1 MLLDLP
7 DLITR
12 AERAYHDGGQQRL
25 REKYRALTTVLYN
38 RHPIV
43 IPPSLE
49 GRALPVYAGVPV
61 EKMTRAAAQLT
72 DREGVP
78 RITVAAMGTSSKA
91 QRERETVQNWLTG
104 GLRTV
109 LLANQDNLD
118 ALLTWDLL
126 LYAQAW
132 VSVMPEPAV
141 LAEVAAIRPRG
152 DELDL
157 AGAKSVSE
165 IWGRVND
172 YLATVDDVERT
183 AREQERVRRRA
194 FPIAV
199 RHVPA
204 DTVIPRWSQGRLE
217 EVIEL
222 SELPVS
228 YVLDTYRDTAG
239 KPLATE
245 LDRAVKD
252 RVLTG
257 DDVCTVIVR
266 ADKDHMQ
273 VAVGGFLLEPAAGR
287 LGRQFHGGEEI
298 IWEGPHGM
306 GCVPYA
312 YFPGR
317 VTGAAEPRFR
327 YYGFIDPILD
337 HAVALDNLLT
347 QRGTAARTVAW
358 PQLYVERGHQLA
370 EAGVGGGDKPTPIQ
384 IDEGGVFEGLGPG
397 ESFRTIPWG
406 DGEGYRLLDQTE
418 AALNAYI
425 DRHTFGPSMYGAPSG
440 DSGYMLAQMQA
451 AAESVLAPFKIGKML
466 GYVRLTGLMVRAA
479 RWLLDAGC
487 GAIPVRYQSQEGIAW
502 VEMTEELA
510 AYDWDVSVEIDARP
524 IGGDQALLTML
535 RGAEDAGYIAHSTAM
550 ARFGVREPEK
560 EKEKILT
567 ERVEFSPEV
576 QQQLTGAAVQK
587 ALAALAKP
595 EPPALP
601 EQPVLPAALAG
612 LVAGTG
618 DPAAAAAQV
627 RMPDGETMP
636 SPAEKLRA
644 AGAPTPGQFRR
655 QGGGVAGQ
663 GQATPG
669 GTMRQSDIAERRGQG
684 IV

>member
-1 MLLDLP
+1 MLLELSDLM
-7 DLITR
+7 TR
-12 AERAYHDGGQQRL
+12 AERAYQDGGQQRL

-43 IPPSLE
+43 IPPSLA
-49 GRALPVYAGVPV
+49 GRALPVYAGVPI

-91 QRERETVQNWLTG
+91 RRDRETVQSWVIG
-104 GLRTV
+104 GLRTA
-109 LLANQDNLD
+109 LYANQDNLD
-118 ALLTWDLL
+118 ALMTWDLL

-132 VSVMPEPAV
+132 MSVMPEPAV
-141 LAEVAAIRPRG
+141 LAEVAAIRPG
-152 DELDL
+152 GGALDL
-157 AGAKSVSE
+157 DGAKSAGEVWE
-165 IWGRVND
+165 RVND
-172 YLATVDDVERT
+172 YLAGVDDVERT
-183 AREQERVRRRA
+183 EQAQERARRRA

-204 DTVIPRWSQGRLE
+204 ESVIPRWSQGRLE

-228 YVLDTYRDTAG
+228 YVLDTYKGVNG

-245 LDRAVKD
+245 LEHAVHM
-252 RVLTG
+252 RVLTD
-257 DDVCTVIVR
+257 DDVCTVIIR
-266 ADKDHMQ
+266 SDKEHMQ
-273 VAVGGFLLEPAAGR
+273 IAVGGFLLESGAGR
-287 LGRQFHGGEEI
+287 EGRQFHGGEEV

-358 PQLYVERGHQLA
+358 PQLYVERSHQLV

-397 ESFRTIPWG
+397 ETFRTIPWG

-466 GYVRLTGLMVRAA
+466 GYVRLIGMMLRAA

-487 GAIPVRYQSQEGIAW
+487 GPIPVRFQSQEGLSWA
-502 VEMTEELA
+502 EMTEELA

-535 RGAEDAGYIAHSTAM
+535 RGAEDAGYIAHTTAM
-550 ARFGVREPEK
+550 QRFGVREPER
-560 EKEKILT
+560 EQERILT
-567 ERVEFSPEV
+567 ERVENSPEI
-576 QQQLTGAAVQK
+576 QQQVTGAAVQK

-595 EPPALP
+595 ETPAMP
-601 EQPVLPAALAG
+601 EQPVVPAALAG
-612 LVAGTG
+612 LVGG
-618 DPAAAAAQV
+618 SPDPAAAAAQV
-627 RMPDGETMP
+627 RMPSGEVMP
-636 SPAEKLRA
+636 TPAEKLRS
-644 AGAPTPGQFRR
+644 AGAPTPGEFRR
-655 QGGGVAGQ
+655 QGGGVPGQ
-663 GQATPG
+663 AQATPG
-669 GTMRQSDIAERRGQG
+669 GTLRQSDIAARNGHG
-684 IV
+684 VM